1 MRKGRDGGENKKKKN
16 TSLAAPGAL
25 ANRLQHLPANF
36 IQKGPCGPEIGQ
48 TIRTSKFQKNLEKYQ
63 PSGAGGTR
71 SPLEERNNPN
81 WKSYLLSKPEKEFH
95 VMEEMYAASQMRMS
109 AEKTT
114 FLGRHD

>member
-1 MRKGRDGGENKKKKN
+1 METRYQNGKLSGTFFISIKLSCTFRYRVIGELN
-16 TSLAAPGAL
+16 
-25 ANRLQHLPANF
+25 
-36 IQKGPCGPEIGQ
+36 
-48 TIRTSKFQKNLEKYQ
+48 
-63 PSGAGGTR
+63 SGAGGTR

-114 FLGRHD
+114 FLGKDD